1 MLRSSM
7 RKIPSGRRCGSSL
20 SQAGLAA
27 LLDGGYMPDSGERV
41 GVVISGGNTV
51 TRIAAESP

>member
-1 MLRSSM
+1 M